1 MITDMKP
8 KVIAVVGPTAT
19 GKSDLAVRL
28 AKEFGG
34 EVISCDSMQVYRGMD
49 IGTAKVTEAEMQGVP
64 HHMIDIA
71 DPCENYSC
79 ARYADEAR
87 AVLADVLARG
97 VLPVFCGGTG
107 QYLDSVLTG
116 NVFSGAGI
124 DEDLRARLAARDEDS
139 LWQELAQ
146 VDPEAAAATHKNNKK
161 RVIRALET
169 YILTGITKTEWDAR
183 SRLTPSPYN
192 TLKIG
197 LFASEREQLCRRIEA
212 RVDAMMDAGLVEE
225 VRALCL
231 REDSTAYDAIGY
243 RQVCEYLR
251 GECTLPECV
260 ERIKRDSRRYAKRQ
274 MTWFKAD
281 GGVHWIDTV
290 DADKEKTAAVAIKT
304 VNDFLRE
311 NNG

>member
-1 MITDMKP
+1 MKP

-28 AKEFGG
+28 AKGFGG

-71 DPCENYSC
+71 DPAESYSC
-79 ARYADEAR
+79 AQYAHEAK
-87 AVLADVLARG
+87 AVLEDVLARG

-124 DEDLRARLAARDEDS
+124 DEALRARLGERDEDS
-139 LWQELAQ
+139 LWAELAS
-146 VDPEAAAATHKNNKK
+146 VDPESAAAIHKNNKK

-183 SRLTPSPYN
+183 SRLTPSPYD

-197 LFASEREQLCRRIEA
+197 LYASEREVLYRRIDA
-212 RVDAMMDAGLVEE
+212 RVDAMMEAGLIDE
-225 VRALCL
+225 VRALHL
-231 REDSTAYDAIGY
+231 REGSTAYTAIGY

-251 GECTLPECV
+251 GECALSECV

-281 GGVHWIDTV
+281 GGVHWIDTL
-290 DADKEKTAAVAIKT
+290 DGDREKTSGAAGEI
-304 VNDFLRE
+304 VNNFLKDE
-311 NNG
+311 